1 MKIAATTV
9 SMDAAHTYR
18 EVDQRFT
25 AMGMATGMS
34 SGQTDA
40 FGIRLASMLASSTQT
55 QCVCSSEVGPICNG
69 APLEAGG
76 ADKDEGRKTLL
87 AQIAEQVIG
96 QQTTVGTL
104 QGGVAPAPQNSTTTP
119 LVGVQTAQLTSGIVY
134 SQEETLLFSAQG
146 TVQTTDGREIAFD
159 LGLSMERST
168 MFAQTASM
176 EVSTMFIDPLV
187 LQFDL
192 DSPLLGD
199 SSFLFDLNSDGVQE
213 DLACPGGGCGFL
225 ALDRNNDGVVN
236 NGLELFGPSSGSGF
250 GELAELDSDANQWI
264 DENDPIFDQLRI
276 WSPDGGDEGGG
287 GSFLS
292 LREAGVGA
300 IAVVH
305 AGTDFQLQKP
315 DGTVM
320 GTIKA
325 SGVFLT
331 EAGEVRPLQEV
342 DLALP
347 GTQAEIGPEMGSD
360 AFASSSPRLQAALQ
374 SLRDIVGMQRLR
386 LQMMLTGERLQPAVA
401 QKAVERET
409 FFDWLQS
416 RSQWRPTAAGL
427 GENDQSV
434 DPGVARVAQEQKN
447 SRPLTE
453 RS

>member
-1 MKIAATTV
+1 MKIAAATV

-25 AMGMATGMS
+25 AMGMVTGAT
-34 SGQTDA
+34 SGQTDG

-55 QCVCSSEVGPICNG
+55 QCVCSSEVGSICNG
-69 APLEAGG
+69 APLEAGD
-76 ADKDEGRKTLL
+76 ADQDQGRKTML
-87 AQIAEQVIG
+87 AQIAGQVIG
-96 QQTTVGTL
+96 RQTTVGVL
-104 QGGVAPAPQNSTTTP
+104 QGGVAPWPQNSTTTP
-119 LVGVQTAQLTSGIVY
+119 LAHVQTAQLTSGTVY
-134 SQEETLLFSAQG
+134 SQEESLLFSAQG

-168 MFAQTASM
+168 VFAQTASV
-176 EVSTMFIDPLV
+176 EVSNLFIDPLV

-199 SSFLFDLNSDGVQE
+199 SSFLFDLDSDGVQE
-213 DLACPGGGCGFL
+213 ELACPGGGCGFL
-225 ALDRNNDGVVN
+225 ALDRNSDGVIN

-276 WSPDGGDEGGG
+276 WSPDGEGGEGG

-347 GTQAEIGPEMGSD
+347 GTQADIGPD
-360 AFASSSPRLQAALQ
+360 ASESSPPGLQTGLQA
-374 SLRDIVGMQRLR
+374 LRDIIGMQRLR
-386 LQMMLTGERLQPAVA
+386 LQTALAGERLRPTVA
-401 QKAVERET
+401 RKAAERET

-416 RSQWRPTAAGL
+416 RGQWRHTVADL
-427 GENDQSV
+427 GESDQGDAPSV
-434 DPGVARVAQEQKN
+434 AHIARE
-447 SRPLTE
+447 E
-453 RS
+453 RHGRGRAEKS

>member
-1 MKIAATTV
+1 MKIAAATV

-25 AMGMATGMS
+25 AMGMVTGAT
-34 SGQTDA
+34 SGQTDG
-40 FGIRLASMLASSTQT
+40 FGIRLATMLASSTQT

-76 ADKDEGRKTLL
+76 ADQEQGRTAML
-87 AQIAEQVIG
+87 AQIAGQVIG
-96 QQTTVGTL
+96 RQTTVGAL
-104 QGGVAPAPQNSTTTP
+104 QSGVAPSPQNSTTTP
-119 LVGVQTAQLTSGIVY
+119 LVHVQTARLTSGIVY
-134 SQEETLLFSAQG
+134 SQEESLLFSAQG

-168 MFAQTASM
+168 VFAQTASV
-176 EVSTMFIDPLV
+176 EVSNLFIDPLV

-199 SSFLFDLNSDGVQE
+199 SSFLFDLDSDGVQE
-213 DLACPGGGCGFL
+213 ELACPGGGCGFL

-276 WSPDGGDEGGG
+276 WSPDGGDGEGG

-305 AGTDFQLQKP
+305 AGTEFQLQKP

-347 GTQAEIGPEMGSD
+347 GTRADIGPD
-360 AFASSSPRLQAALQ
+360 ASESSPPGLQAALQ

-386 LQMMLTGERLQPAVA
+386 LQTALAGERLRPAA
-401 QKAVERET
+401 ARKAAERET
-409 FFDWLQS
+409 FFDWLRS
-416 RSQWRPTAAGL
+416 REQWRPAAGGT

-434 DPGVARVAQEQKN
+434 DPGVARVGW
-447 SRPLTE
+447 LE
-453 RS
+453 RHGRAHAEKS

>member
-1 MKIAATTV
+1 MKIAATSV

-25 AMGMATGMS
+25 AMGMATGAS
-34 SGQTDA
+34 SGQTDG

-69 APLEAGG
+69 APLETGD
-76 ADKDEGRKTLL
+76 ADQDQGRKTML

-96 QQTTVGTL
+96 RQTIVGAL
-104 QGGVAPAPQNSTTTP
+104 QSGVAPSPQNSAATP
-119 LVGVQTAQLTSGIVY
+119 LAYVQTAQLTSGAVY
-134 SQEETLLFSAQG
+134 SQEESLLFSARG

-168 MFAQTASM
+168 VFAQTASM
-176 EVSTMFIDPLV
+176 EVSNLFIDPLV

-199 SSFLFDLNSDGVQE
+199 SSFLFDLDSDGVQE
-213 DLACPGGGCGFL
+213 ELACPGGGCGFL
-225 ALDRNNDGVVN
+225 ALDRNSDGVVN

-276 WSPDGGDEGGG
+276 WSPDGEGG

-305 AGTDFQLQKP
+305 AGTDFQLQKA

-320 GTIKA
+320 GVITA

-347 GTQAEIGPEMGSD
+347 GTRAEIGPD
-360 AFASSSPRLQAALQ
+360 ATSSSPRLQAALQ

-386 LQMMLTGERLQPAVA
+386 LQMMLTGERLHAAVG
-401 QKAVERET
+401 QKSTEQAT
-409 FFDWLQS
+409 FFDWLRS
-416 RSQWRPTAAGL
+416 RGQWRPTAAGL
-427 GENDQSV
+427 GESDRSV
-434 DPGVARVAQEQKN
+434 DPNGAHIGREERRRN
-447 SRPLTE
+447 PLTE
-453 RS
+453 QS